1 MRRKLLTLLACV
13 VLFAGSLSAA
23 LINPQRVLLVIGD
36 QWEDPA
42 SFLIDIDV
50 DKAPEYD
57 HTIRPKGIDFMQLV
71 VMLKSWSIPFDIVRL
86 DQQSLDI
93 NMFLGPDG
101 KPLHG
106 CVVWDADPKAE
117 LQRQDYSVLA
127 EAVEQHGVNLIAL
140 SNRINQ
146 PELEKLLGLTYKGY
160 FHASDQA
167 TAGPDHYLTRGLGSV
182 LLSMA
187 DVGYMHRPQ
196 VEAGKET
203 TVLATHGEYPFIT
216 LRETQ
221 SGSRAVWI
229 GGDARIMFGQQ
240 SVRTLLRRAITHATG
255 YSLYKTWEN
264 RKIIVMDDPGGAQ
277 NCYLEHWQYPT
288 LTREQYRKR
297 LIEPLKAHNAKMVIN
312 VVPGFVN
319 EDTRKIE
326 LSFQRKFTDKFGRL
340 QDYPSS
346 KLGLQDGVAEG
357 VFELQSHGW
366 THMQPDLDSA
376 PGPWWDTPL
385 DGEKAMVGWYREFG
399 DTRRGFVDI
408 PAASQTFRMRTGKQW
423 LDNLFGL
430 DPLSFVSGGGGVSR
444 NEYHNHTWIL
454 AARQGFG
461 WFCWFGGYL
470 GPDLAVR
477 NWQFEGTAESP
488 ATIPAMPDA
497 HDKGIAEHPER
508 FMETFELGGPDAV
521 YIGFNEFVGY
531 MHAGRQQQST
541 PGGRV
546 TFSFDPHYCQFFR
559 SNAAEYTLELADW
572 ALGELQGKSII
583 VDGKTTGRIDNSGS
597 QTVKIPAGL
606 GDHTFEI
613 K

>member
-1 MRRKLLTLLACV
+1 MKSKFLILLACFL
-13 VLFAGSLSAA
+13 LFSSQIIAEQ
-23 LINPQRVLLVIGD
+23 INPHRALLVIGD

-42 SFLIDIDV
+42 SFLIDLEISN
-50 DKAPEYD
+50 APEYD
-57 HTIRPKGIDFMQLV
+57 HTLRPKGVDFMQLV

-93 NMFLGPDG
+93 NMFLGPDN

-106 CVVWDADPKAE
+106 CVVWAADPKAD
-117 LQRQDYSVLA
+117 LLRQDYGVLT
-127 EAVEQHGVNLIAL
+127 EVVEQHGVNILAL
-140 SNRINQ
+140 SNMIDQ
-146 PELEKLLGLTYKGY
+146 PEIEKILGVTYKGY
-160 FHASDQA
+160 FHSSEQA
-167 TAGPDHYLTRGLGSV
+167 TVGSDHFLTRGLPPV
-182 LLSMA
+182 LLSME
-187 DVGYMHRPQ
+187 DVGYMYRPQ
-196 VEAGKET
+196 VEAGNEVS
-203 TVLATHGEYPFIT
+203 VLANHGEYPFLT
-216 LRETQ
+216 LRKTK
-221 SGSRAVWI
+221 SGSRAIWI
-229 GGDARIMFGQQ
+229 GGDIRMMFDQQ
-240 SVRTLLRRAITHATG
+240 TARTLLRKAITFATG

-277 NCYLEHWQYPT
+277 NAYLEHWQYAT

-312 VVPGFVN
+312 VVPGYVN
-319 EDTRKIE
+319 EDTRRIE
-326 LSFQRKFTDKFGRL
+326 LSFQRIFTDKFGRL
-340 QDYPSS
+340 QDYRSS
-346 KLGLQDGVAEG
+346 KLGLEDGVAEG
-357 VFELQSHGW
+357 VFELHSHGW

-423 LDNLFGL
+423 LNNLFGI

-470 GPDLAVR
+470 GPDMAVR
-477 NWQFEGTAESP
+477 NWQFEGTSESP
-488 ATIPAMPDA
+488 QTIPAMPDA
-497 HDKGIAEHPER
+497 HDKGIAEHPEQ
-508 FMETFELGGPDAV
+508 FMETFELGGRDAI

-531 MHAGRQQQST
+531 MHAGRQQQSS
-541 PGGRV
+541 PGARV
-546 TFSFDPHYCQFFR
+546 TFNFDPHYCQFFR
-559 SNAAEYTLELADW
+559 DNDSEWTFELADW
-572 ALGELQGKSII
+572 ARRELEGKSIF
-583 VDGKTTGRIDNSGS
+583 VDGKAAGGIVNSGS

-606 GDHTFEI
+606 GEHTFEI

>member
-1 MRRKLLTLLACV
+1 MKLRLLTLLACTI
-13 VLFAGSLSAA
+13 LFAGSLTSAQ
-23 LINPQRVLLVIGD
+23 INPQRVLLVIGD

-50 DKAPEYD
+50 DNAPEYD

-106 CVVWDADPKAE
+106 CVIWNADPHAK
-117 LQRQDYSVLA
+117 LKRQDLGLLT

-140 SNRINQ
+140 SNRIDQ

-160 FHASDQA
+160 FHSSEQA
-167 TAGPDHYLTRGLGSV
+167 TAGPDHYLTRGLGPV

-187 DVGYMHRPQ
+187 EVGYMHRPQ
-196 VEAGKET
+196 VEAHKDA
-203 TVLATHGEYPFIT
+203 TVLATHGEYPFLT
-216 LRETQ
+216 VRETP
-221 SGSRAVWI
+221 SGSRTIWI

-240 SVRTLLRRAITHATG
+240 SVRTLLRRAITFATG
-255 YSLYKTWEN
+255 FSLYKTWEN
-264 RKIIVMDDPGGAQ
+264 HKIIVMDDPGGAQ
-277 NCYLEHWQYPT
+277 NTFLEHWQYST

-297 LIEPLKAHNAKMVIN
+297 LIEPLKAHNARMVIN

-319 EDTRKIE
+319 EETRKIE
-326 LSFQRKFTDKFGRL
+326 PSFQRKFTDKFGRL

-346 KLGLQDGVAEG
+346 KLGLEDGVAEG

-454 AARQGFG
+454 AAREGFG

-477 NWQFEGTAESP
+477 NWQFEGTSESP
-488 ATIPAMPDA
+488 LTIPAMPDA

-521 YIGFNEFVGY
+521 YTGFNEFVGY
-531 MHAGRQQQST
+531 MHAGRQQKSL

-546 TFSFDPHYCQFFR
+546 TFSFDPHYCQFFQN
-559 SNAAEYTLELADW
+559 NAAEYTLELADW
-572 ALGELQGKSII
+572 ARRELKGKSIL
-583 VDGKTTGRIDNSGS
+583 VDGKAMGSIGGPGS

-606 GDHTFEI
+606 GEHTFEI